1 MDKEKAASQYAEQNG
16 ISRYKVK
23 GNRMIYYETDK
34 TSTTKVTV
42 RLNTL
47 AVERQKLTK
56 RREDYEIFCNRN

>member
-1 MDKEKAASQYAEQNG
+1 MDKAKIASEYAEKNG

-23 GNRMIYYETDK
+23 GNRMIYYETDE

-47 AVERQKLTK
+47 MVERQKLTK
-56 RREDYEIFCNRN
+56 RRAIS

>member
-1 MDKEKAASQYAEQNG
+1 MDKEKIASQYAKENG

-23 GNRMIYYETDK
+23 GNRMIYYETDNI
-34 TSTTKVTV
+34 STTKVTV

-56 RREDYEIFCNRN
+56 RREL

>member
-1 MDKEKAASQYAEQNG
+1 MDKEKVASQYAKENG

-23 GNRMIYYETDK
+23 GNRMIYYETDNI
-34 TSTTKVTV
+34 STTKVTV

-56 RREDYEIFCNRN
+56 RREL

>member
-1 MDKEKAASQYAEQNG
+1 MDKEKIASQYAEQNG
-16 ISRYKVK
+16 IPRYKVK

-56 RREDYEIFCNRN
+56 RREL